1 MAHRVLIVANRTL
14 GSDEVIAAARERV
27 QAGATELW
35 IVAPATPLRDAT
47 AAIGVISADLP
58 VLAGSDPAY
67 QQAEKRLHETR
78 DRMASLGV
86 PVGGEVGDADAF
98 KAVGEVLK
106 TRQFDEILVATLPK
120 HVSHWLRADL
130 PSRLHRK
137 HNLPVT
143 TVTTRTP

>member
-14 GSDEVIAAARERV
+14 GSVEVIAAARERV

-35 IVAPATPLRDAT
+35 IVAPATQPRDAT
-47 AAIGVISADLP
+47 AGIGVVTADLP
-58 VLAGSDPAY
+58 VLAGSDQAY
-67 QQAEKRLHETR
+67 QQAEKRLDETR

-98 KAVGEVLK
+98 KAVGQVLK

-143 TVTTRTP
+143 TITTRTP